1 VAKARGCDSFTARL
15 KARPF
20 KTDPSMRFLLPQNPE
35 ARPLL
40 AANVQIDRFWIWEKM
55 GVEVPFA
62 LLTPRIIFKSVRCCG
77 HGK

>member
-1 VAKARGCDSFTARL
+1 MGKATGLRQLYGAPEG
-15 KARPF
+15 APF
-20 KTDPSMRFLLPQNPE
+20 KTDPSMRFLLPQNPRTKTFPRGG
-35 ARPLL
+35 RP
-40 AANVQIDRFWIWEKM
+40 NYRFWIWEQM

>member
-1 VAKARGCDSFTARL
+1 MAKARGCDSFTARL

-20 KTDPSMRFLLPQNPE
+20 KTDLSMRFLLPQNHEAQLLPE
-35 ARPLL
+35 
-40 AANVQIDRFWIWEKM
+40 ANVQIDRFWIWEKM

-62 LLTPRIIFKSVRCCG
+62 LLTPRIIFNSVRCCG